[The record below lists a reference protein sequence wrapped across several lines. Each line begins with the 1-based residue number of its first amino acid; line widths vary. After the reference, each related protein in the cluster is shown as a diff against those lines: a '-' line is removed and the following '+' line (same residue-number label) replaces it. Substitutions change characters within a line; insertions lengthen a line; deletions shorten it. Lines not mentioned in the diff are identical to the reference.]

1 MVPMHKM
8 ICVVNYMSI
17 CSQTVG
23 ARFFS
28 LKVIVIVNTW
38 QVTFSVPCTNMNYAS
53 DLRIQCGQADSISP
67 FYRSFIS
74 DIKTKEQVAVRTITR
89 TQDLTRA
96 CSQPNNHVS
105 VLQPSLII
113 LNFLCSLKSGKHV
126 CNADYW
132 HIPTARVSVCCRTF
146 WWAMLK
152 SYCLC
157 D

>member
-23 ARFFS
+23 ATFFS

-38 QVTFSVPCTNMNYAS
+38 QVTYSVSCTNMNYTS
-53 DLRIQCGQADSISP
+53 DLPIQCGQANFITP
-67 FYRSFIS
+67 FYRSFTS

-89 TQDLTRA
+89 TPDSTHA
-96 CSQPNNHVS
+96 CSRPNNHVS
-105 VLQPSLII
+105 VLQSSLII
-113 LNFLCSLKSGKHV
+113 FNVLCSLKSGKHV

-132 HIPTARVSVCCRTF
+132 HIPTARVSMRCRTF
-146 WWAMLK
+146 WCAMLK
-152 SYCLC
+152 SYWLC